1 MSATSTPQKAPLGD
15 GQKFALGLAVTGMLA
30 VGAYGL
36 VISYWTVRE
45 LAVKLHM
52 PLPHIF
58 PVGIEGG
65 MIAVLAID
73 IVLTWIGRPIGWL
86 RQVARALSAT
96 AISINAY
103 AGMEYG
109 AAAVVMHALAPA
121 ILIVGVEA
129 LRHHLLVV
137 LQVPE
142 EREPI
147 PRGRWLL
154 APLSSA
160 AMGRRMVLWQQPRY
174 TDALDTHLDRHE
186 AIAELKR
193 AFGWRWKKHI
203 PAGLAY
209 RLSVGVRLDESTAEV
224 RALLAAHYART
235 EHTVSMMVAHEE
247 QDARLA
253 LDAHT
258 WREPV
263 RVRTG
268 ERTHTVVG
276 GDHVNGHLSPGAR
289 TLLPVRC
296 APRARVQ
303 DAHARGDAAVAAL
316 RGWTPDGA
324 RARITPVRPDA
335 SPASRART
343 PRMQDD
349 QPEPT
354 PARTDAHADAHQD
367 EQDARPGPVD
377 EWITEQGARGVE
389 ALTRFLEDGGDE
401 GQGDARPAP
410 APDAP
415 DSPTGAVLAA
425 RMRGDESRA
434 RILEYL
440 RAHPDA
446 RPVDIAGEIG
456 LSASQVRR
464 QLKVIRDQ
472 T

>member
-1 MSATSTPQKAPLGD
+1 
-15 GQKFALGLAVTGMLA
+15 MLA

-58 PVGIEGG
+58 PIGIEGG

-103 AGMEYG
+103 AGAEYG
-109 AAAVVMHALAPA
+109 PAAVVMHALAPA

-142 EREPI
+142 DREPI

-193 AFGWRWKKHI
+193 AFGWRWKRHI

-209 RLSVGVRLDESTAEV
+209 RLSVGVRLAESTAEV

-235 EHTVSMMVAHEE
+235 EQEARTVSVREVPTEEPGAHP
-247 QDARLA
+247 A

-276 GDHVNGHLSPGAR
+276 GDRVDGFLSPGGRA
-289 TLLPVRC
+289 LQAVRC
-296 APRARVQ
+296 APRAAVRAAVEQ
-303 DAHARGDAAVAAL
+303 GDAAVAAL
-316 RGWTPDGA
+316 RGWDADSA
-324 RARITPVRPDA
+324 RARLAPARPDA
-335 SPASRART
+335 PTPPRARA

-349 QPEPT
+349 QPEPH
-354 PARTDAHADAHQD
+354 PARTDAPQDAR
-367 EQDARPGPVD
+367 QDARPGPVD
-377 EWITEQGARGVE
+377 AWITEQAARGVRD
-389 ALTRFLEDGGDE
+389 AARFLEDGGDD
-401 GQGDARPAP
+401 GQGDARPDP

-415 DSPTGAVLAA
+415 PAPTGAVRAA
-425 RMRGDESRA
+425 RTRGDESRA
-434 RILEYL
+434 RILAHL
-440 RAHPDA
+440 DAHPDA
-446 RPVDIAGEIG
+446 RPVDIAEEVG
-456 LSASQVRR
+456 LSPSQVRR
-464 QLKVIRDQ
+464 HLQVIRGG
-472 T
+472 